1 MDVFD
6 AGVKPGERLSQP
18 MFEFIMRQYIGAC
31 HFVEA
36 RSVETLRVLVFA
48 FYQYLSII
56 RLFLLEHLCQETVAA
71 ECCREKHRRTGFI
84 HSRCNASDCMHRNR
98 TSLVVGSHS

>member
-6 AGVKPGERLSQP
+6 AGVKPGELLSQP

-36 RSVETLRVLVFA
+36 RSVERLRVLVLV
-48 FYQYLSII
+48 YISII
-56 RLFLLEHLCQETVAA
+56 SLLLLEHLCKEIVDA